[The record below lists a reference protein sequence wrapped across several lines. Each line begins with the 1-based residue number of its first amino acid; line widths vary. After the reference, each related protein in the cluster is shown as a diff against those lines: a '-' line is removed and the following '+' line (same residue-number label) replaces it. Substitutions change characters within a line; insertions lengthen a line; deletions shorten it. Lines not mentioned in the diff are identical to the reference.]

1 MRIRKLILLTI
12 TFILIIPSSHGMSEN
27 YDNNYVLNQE
37 NEDNWIFSVTSDP
50 RSVYDNHH
58 YFVEGFIVNENGEA
72 FKMSDDPY
80 DFWYD
85 RFQLEIFWHNDDL
98 DDDPYFAEYLF
109 DIIQSK
115 LGQEYTIERVYANGQ
130 TAMQC
135 GTPHFDDGDMTFL
148 YYANKEWEPFWQGHL
163 IFMEN
168 EMETSQMVSYKP
180 NRAVLFPGNI
190 LHYADAPSRFFNGL
204 RISLAYKLWN

>member
-1 MRIRKLILLTI
+1 MNEIKIFDDFFDKDLHHEIHDRIYTGSWNVSGN
-12 TFILIIPSSHGMSEN
+12 IPMK
-27 YDNNYVLNQE
+27 
-37 NEDNWIFSVTSDP
+37 P
-50 RSVYDNHH
+50 
-58 YFVEGFIVNENGEA
+58 
-72 FKMSDDPY
+72 
-80 DFWYD
+80 
-85 RFQLEIFWHNDDL
+85 EIFWHNDRL
-98 DDDPYFAEYLF
+98 DEDPYFAEYLF
-109 DIIQSK
+109 DIIQKK

-148 YYANKEWEPFWQGHL
+148 YYANKEWAPSWQGHL